1 LRLNLRILRSIII
14 PPVILTLILILASV
28 LVSLGILYYT
38 QATHLEGDLL
48 RFENQFVEM
57 KLPKNWYGTPM
68 EYNFESSGKTFSAI
82 IFDPSKIVYIGL
94 SIFDETSTETFL
106 NNCKLTDA
114 RSVINYEVNMT
125 YYEIRK
131 NSENATLVFIENG
144 TKMVSGYEAE
154 YSVYKILDGYVEN
167 DVPKNISYM
176 MLSYFHNQK
185 LVQIAYWGSEEY
197 FDSSLQEIEIFISNL
212 RVKT

>member
-1 LRLNLRILRSIII
+1 MRLNLRILRSIII

>member
-1 LRLNLRILRSIII
+1 MRSIFI
-14 PPVILTLILILASV
+14 PPVALILILIFGSI
-28 LVSLGILYYT
+28 LVSIGILYYT
-38 QATHLEGDLL
+38 HVTHLEGDLL

-57 KLPKNWYGTPM
+57 KLPRNWYGTPM
-68 EYNFESSGKTFSAI
+68 EYNFQSSGKTFSAI
-82 IFDPSKIVYIGL
+82 IFDPSKIIYIGI
-94 SIFDETSTETFL
+94 SVFDETSTETFL
-106 NNCKLTDA
+106 NNCRLTDA

-131 NSENATLVFIENG
+131 NRENATLIFIENG
-144 TKMVSGYEAE
+144 TRTVSGFEAE

-167 DVPKNISYM
+167 DVSKNISYM

-197 FDSSLQEIEIFISNL
+197 FDSSLQEIETFISNL

>member
-14 PPVILTLILILASV
+14 PPVILTLILILTSV

>member
-14 PPVILTLILILASV
+14 PPVILTLILILVSV

-82 IFDPSKIVYIGL
+82 IFDPSRIVYIGL

-106 NNCKLTDA
+106 NNCKLTDV

-197 FDSSLQEIEIFISNL
+197 FDSSLKEIEIFISNL
-212 RVKT
+212 RVKI

>member
-1 LRLNLRILRSIII
+1 MRLNLRILRSIII
-14 PPVILTLILILASV
+14 PPVILTLILILVSV

-82 IFDPSKIVYIGL
+82 IFDPSRIVYIGL

-106 NNCKLTDA
+106 NNCKLTDV

-197 FDSSLQEIEIFISNL
+197 FDSSLKEIEIFISNL
-212 RVKT
+212 RVKI